1 MQYIIAIGVFQ
12 AIIVV
17 ALLWKNKLKSSGDGL
32 LMLLVG
38 CIATHLGIKFLI
50 YSLVTD
56 AHVRQQMNTFIG
68 FCYGPLLYLYA
79 VKSRD
84 EHFVPASKWY
94 VFLPLVLG
102 AIAYFTVAGV
112 LFVSKSSDYRLL
124 GWYNEIST
132 FALLAAQLFFAFLAL
147 RISNKDLDQA
157 KFREK
162 KMIKHIAGCF
172 FAITLFSI
180 PFWTSTYLSVWVEP
194 FLVRS
199 VIYAILTL
207 ICILIGYEKIF
218 DTEPMPEQIS
228 VDLLDVKASVEA
240 TPRKL
245 QLSLERQQ
253 EIWAILENHL
263 HEHKVFADSELN
275 LDKLALATGLNKY
288 HISETLNTYAQI
300 SFYQY
305 INGHRIHYAIDQME
319 VLNRKDIPVNVLS
332 LAYDAGFRAKSS
344 FNRYFKEITG
354 FTPTEHLKS
363 LEQTRVS
370 G

>member
-38 CIATHLGIKFLI
+38 CIAAHLGIKFLI

-79 VKSRD
+79 LKSRNA
-84 EHFVPASKWY
+84 HFIPASKWY
-94 VFLPLVLG
+94 VFVPFIVG

-124 GWYNEIST
+124 GWYNEVST
-132 FALLAAQLFFAFLAL
+132 FALLAAQLFFAFLSL
-147 RISNKDLDQA
+147 RISRRDLDST

-162 KMIKHIAGCF
+162 KMIKYIVGCF
-172 FAITLFSI
+172 FAITLFSM
-180 PFWTSTYLSVWVEP
+180 PFWTSGYLATWVEP

-199 VIYAILTL
+199 VIYAILTF
-207 ICILIGYEKIF
+207 ICILIGYEKVLGTGSIP
-218 DTEPMPEQIS
+218 EPIP
-228 VDLLDVKASVEA
+228 VDFKASTEIA
-240 TPRKL
+240 PRKL

-253 EIWAILENHL
+253 EIWEILESHL
-263 HEHKVFADSELN
+263 NEHKVFADSELN
-275 LDKLALATGLNKY
+275 LDKLASATGLNKY
-288 HISETLNTYAQI
+288 HISETLNTYAQK